1 MDFNLF
7 SEGTRQDSTPGSAAL
22 PRFHSSTL
30 DVPRDQRLRA
40 WRLTI
45 EALFEAR
52 AAEGEAFSACLTVY
66 HFNRFLLCRARLDG
80 ARYYR
85 DSVRLGWC
93 DLDHYLLHLP
103 LQRGLVAGTG
113 LRVRPSDM
121 VILDLAQ
128 PADFRTTTSE
138 GVSLLIPRTALA
150 PLLHDAGQLHGLV
163 LRRDTAAGALLA
175 PLLVS
180 LAAAAPRLAM
190 DEALRLTRPILALV
204 AACLGPVAALQAELA
219 AHATRASAREPRAT
233 GRKAL
238 VPSTLHVSLG
248 RKVRLYIEQNLH
260 REDLAPVVLAKELG
274 VSRSQLYRAFERLG
288 GVCHYLRQRRLRR
301 CLLALCDVANSGR
314 RIVDLACE
322 HGFADEAHFSRL
334 FRKAF
339 GLSPKAARNA
349 LQRGD
354 PSVFS
359 GLLSPSGK
367 PCAFTHW
374 VRELTSC

>member
-1 MDFNLF
+1 MDFNIC
-7 SEGTRQDSTPGSAAL
+7 SEGKSHDDAQGSAAI

-30 DVPRDQRLRA
+30 DMPGDQRLQA

-45 EALFEAR
+45 EALFDAS
-52 AAEGEAFSACLTVY
+52 ANEGQAFSASLTVY

-103 LQRGLVAGTG
+103 LQRGLVAGNG

-121 VILDLAQ
+121 VMLDLAQ
-128 PADFRTTTSE
+128 PADFRTTASD
-138 GVSLLIPRTALA
+138 GVSLLIPRTALS
-150 PLLHDAGQLHGLV
+150 PLLPDTGQLHGLV
-163 LRRDTAAGALLA
+163 LRRDTAMGEFLSA
-175 PLLVS
+175 LLVS

-190 DEALRLTRPILALV
+190 DEALRLTRPIIGLV
-204 AACLGPVAALQAELA
+204 AACVGSTAARQAP
-219 AHATRASAREPRAT
+219 ASSAQ
-233 GRKAL
+233 
-238 VPSTLHVSLG
+238 HVSLG
-248 RKVRLYIEQNLH
+248 RRVRLYIEQNLH
-260 REDLAPVVLAKELG
+260 REDLAPVVLVKELG
-274 VSRSQLYRAFERLG
+274 VSRSQLYRAFEPLG

-301 CLLALCDVANSGR
+301 CLLALCDVGNSGR
-314 RIVDLACE
+314 HIVDLACE

-339 GLSPKAARNA
+339 GLSPRAARTA
-349 LQRGD
+349 MQRGD
-354 PSVFS
+354 PSAFS
-359 GLLSPSGK
+359 SLMAK
-367 PCAFTHW
+367 PDNRCPFAHW

>member
-1 MDFNLF
+1 MDLNFF
-7 SEGTRQDSTPGSAAL
+7 PEGQCHDNAQGSATL

-30 DVPRDQRLRA
+30 DVPREQRLRA
-40 WRLTI
+40 WQLTI
-45 EALFEAR
+45 ETLFEAN
-52 AAEGEAFSACLTVY
+52 AAQDEAFSACLTAY

-103 LQRGLVAGTG
+103 LQRGLVAGNG

-121 VILDLAQ
+121 VMLDLAQ
-128 PADFRTTTSE
+128 PADFRMAASD
-138 GVSLLIPRTALA
+138 GVSLLIPRTALS

-163 LRRDTAAGALLA
+163 LRRDTAAGEFLA
-175 PLLVS
+175 ALLVS
-180 LAAAAPRLAM
+180 LAAVAPRLAI
-190 DEALRLTRPILALV
+190 DEALRLTRPILGLV
-204 AACLGPVAALQAELA
+204 AACFGQAAARQAPA
-219 AHATRASAREPRAT
+219 AAPR
-233 GRKAL
+233 
-238 VPSTLHVSLG
+238 HISLG
-248 RKVRLYIEQNLH
+248 RKVRAYIEQNLH

-274 VSRSQLYRAFERLG
+274 VSRSQLYRAFETLG

-301 CLLALCDVANSGR
+301 CLLALGDVANRGR
-314 RIVDLACE
+314 HIVDLACE

-339 GLSPKAARNA
+339 GVSPRAARNA
-349 LQRGD
+349 LQGGD

-359 GLLSPSGK
+359 SLVAEPGK
-367 PCAFTHW
+367 RSAFALW
-374 VRELTSC
+374 VHELTSC